1 MLTYLLHEER
11 SEIKQ
16 KTFICLDEFANLAQ
30 PINNFSLLLKNSYS
44 LKVSIVVII
53 QSITQLE
60 YFYDLKEIQEYFDNI
75 VYLRSSN
82 EIDLERFSKMFDI
95 SINELKYNK
104 EINMYVK
111 RHDEIVCVQKI
122 NDVEKVF
129 NLPNR

>member
-1 MLTYLLHEER
+1 
-11 SEIKQ
+11 
-16 KTFICLDEFANLAQ
+16 
-30 PINNFSLLLKNSYS
+30 
-44 LKVSIVVII
+44 
-53 QSITQLE
+53 
-60 YFYDLKEIQEYFDNI
+60 
-75 VYLRSSN
+75 
-82 EIDLERFSKMFDI
+82 MFDI